1 MDEVHEPQAT
11 AHVVAATWLSCQQRL
26 NDGIYNWAKV
36 RQCHSECIQELPMQV
51 LDVVFTV
58 GLQQVSR
65 QVGQQQ
71 LLTLLPEVLI
81 SH

>member
-1 MDEVHEPQAT
+1 
-11 AHVVAATWLSCQQRL
+11 
-26 NDGIYNWAKV
+26 
-36 RQCHSECIQELPMQV
+36 MQV

-71 LLTLLPEVLI
+71 LLALLPEVHI
-81 SH
+81 SHCL

>member
-1 MDEVHEPQAT
+1 
-11 AHVVAATWLSCQQRL
+11 
-26 NDGIYNWAKV
+26 
-36 RQCHSECIQELPMQV
+36 MQV

-71 LLTLLPEVLI
+71 LLTLLPEVHI